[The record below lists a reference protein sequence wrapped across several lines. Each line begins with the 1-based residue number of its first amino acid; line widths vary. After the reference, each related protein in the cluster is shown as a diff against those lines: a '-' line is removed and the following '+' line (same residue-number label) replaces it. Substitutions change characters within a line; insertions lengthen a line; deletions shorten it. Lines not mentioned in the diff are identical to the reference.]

1 MYGTKRTPTWT
12 MLSDTAKIGDKTIT
26 LLQAVD
32 WKVNEHIVIA
42 TTDFDNFHSE

>member
-12 MLSDTAKIGDKTIT
+12 MLSDTANIGDKTIT
-26 LLQAVD
+26 LLQVD